1 MFTQGCSETDEG
13 HEEIHEIDGEVLE
26 GNGEIH
32 EGNEKDK
39 PLVITIEWILVCNF
53 SSIFPGQDM
62 GHSDVPH
69 AFVC

>member
-1 MFTQGCSETDEG
+1 MQINMIYVFFLTRFLFTQGCSETDEG

-39 PLVITIEWILVCNF
+39 TLVITIE
-53 SSIFPGQDM
+53 
-62 GHSDVPH
+62 
-69 AFVC
+69 